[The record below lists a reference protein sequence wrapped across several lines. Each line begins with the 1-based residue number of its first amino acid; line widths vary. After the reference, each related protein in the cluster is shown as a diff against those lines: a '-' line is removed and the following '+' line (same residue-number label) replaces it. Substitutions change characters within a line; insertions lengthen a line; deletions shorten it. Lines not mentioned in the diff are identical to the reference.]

1 MHVPT
6 RMGRL
11 ENNRI
16 DGPKVCTKMCHYI
29 SIQWFTTANTGKIC
43 ILRKTRE
50 HLWMTLRFCDS
61 VCGDNGKSSCRVN
74 GELIRR
80 WHLRILVLKYPGQLR
95 AGIFSHNIGHFRQTN
110 SYIKKKLNVWLHND
124 YNVAEWLFI
133 FNHCETFKKDKMI
146 VFWTSRNRYYGSLPT
161 VCGEILHKYL
171 KTKVE

>member
-110 SYIKKKLNVWLHND
+110 SYKKKNWTYDSIMTIMLRNGCLSSII
-124 YNVAEWLFI
+124 ARRSKKIKWLFFGPPATATMGLCPLFVVRFYI
-133 FNHCETFKKDKMI
+133 NT
-146 VFWTSRNRYYGSLPT
+146 
-161 VCGEILHKYL
+161 
-171 KTKVE
+171 